1 MCSRGEWVTIPSSP
15 ESPKDGL
22 TGTWPLE
29 NGSSAVQR
37 IHETWPIRTC
47 ITFGGLSTA
56 QQHFNFESL
65 QNGPGGQIT

>member
-1 MCSRGEWVTIPSSP
+1 MANILYFELAKR
-15 ESPKDGL
+15 L
-22 TGTWPLE
+22 T
-29 NGSSAVQR
+29 AMQR